1 MSTLIPDPD
10 QERRPAPTVDYD
22 AAEGS
27 LGVLVTPGAPKSS
40 GHGATP
46 AEPAGGATPA
56 GAIGITLGDMWIKS
70 TAPSTKAGKVTFAVA
85 NEGATMHGLGIVKAP
100 ATLSGGSLDESTLLA
115 KGAQLDGGQGETVS
129 ADLEPGS
136 YELVCYLAGHFAAGQ
151 KMPFTV
157 E

>member
-1 MSTLIPDPD
+1 MCIRDS
-10 QERRPAPTVDYD
+10 
-22 AAEGS
+22 
-27 LGVLVTPGAPKSS
+27 
-40 GHGATP
+40 HGATP
-46 AEPAGGATPA
+46 AAPEGGATPA

-136 YELVCYLAGHFAAGQ
+136 YELVCYLAGHYAAGQ